1 MTMAQTSVTPNKRYL
16 KPRKFHATL
25 TRDSRE
31 NEFSEVYIPA
41 DRHLQQKMLFEQLV
55 CELREGSIGEGEK
68 AGVIYQHQRSEMAA
82 RKGLSQEKNPSWYFT
97 HFIGAKTKLEN

>member
-1 MTMAQTSVTPNKRYL
+1 MAQTSVTPSKRYL

-25 TRDSRE
+25 TKDSRE

-41 DRHLQQKMLFEQLV
+41 DRDLQQKMLFEQLV
-55 CELREGSIGEGEK
+55 WEPQEGSTGEGEK

-82 RKGLSQEKNPSWYFT
+82 RKGLSQEKNLSWYST
-97 HFIGAKTKLEN
+97 HFIGTKTKLEH